1 MPIFNNK
8 NKNEDIDDN
17 TISTDEIIETLSNE
31 RVTINPEYLKTQVKK
46 IIEVYLSSI
55 YSGNELTLPNSS
67 MTNEFYNL
75 TYTTIIREKKNGMK
89 RSLYGLVVKDIKPTK
104 MDDSLIY
111 AVNSIEFEVSFTIK
125 FSIFHSTFSQ
135 SEEKEFKIKYLFTN
149 GSNYKNKTNWLLEK
163 EVSRKEISSKKL
175 DVNNMVP
182 KTYNQQP
189 MQPTQQP
196 YVQPIPQYPQQ
207 GLNRAQYPQQAYNN
221 QPYPQQPYMQPQQP
235 IQPTQQ
241 TYNQPIRQPMPQ
253 YPQQGFNGLQYP
265 QQQAYGTQPTQ
276 YQQKPYNQQMSPY
289 PQQGFNR
296 AQYPQQAY
304 NNQPYPQQPYMQPQQ
319 PIQPTQQTYNQ
330 PIRQPMP
337 QYPQQG
343 FNGLQYPQQQA
354 YGTQP
359 TQYQQQ
365 NIPIANDINQ
375 GSQIANIDDNNQTNT
390 NEESKDLM
398 EQKENRKNIT
408 HPDRKSKKKE
418 KESDNMVENK
428 NDSSMDVEVE
438 SSSSNKN
445 NNTDI
450 NEIVVNDEKDNA
462 NEIINEN
469 SENNDNIKKDI
480 INNEELSNNENKDI
494 ENITNLNNENSLSS
508 LNIEDINESKEE
520 VSIIVKEPVED
531 VVIDKNNDNIDNTYN
546 ELSEKKKEDIKIAQR
561 KNRRKS
567 DDELLMEATDDIDM

>member
-207 GLNRAQYPQQAYNN
+207 GL
-221 QPYPQQPYMQPQQP
+221 
-235 IQPTQQ
+235 
-241 TYNQPIRQPMPQ
+241 
-253 YPQQGFNGLQYP
+253 
-265 QQQAYGTQPTQ
+265 
-276 YQQKPYNQQMSPY
+276 
-289 PQQGFNR
+289 NR